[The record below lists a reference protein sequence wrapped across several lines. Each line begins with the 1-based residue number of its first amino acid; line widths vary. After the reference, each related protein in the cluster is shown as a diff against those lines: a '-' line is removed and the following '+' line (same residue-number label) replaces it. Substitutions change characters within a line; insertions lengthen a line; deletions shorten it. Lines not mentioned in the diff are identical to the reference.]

1 MNRLYLVVVLF
12 VLQPIYC
19 QILKK
24 EGDIIVEVTTHAL
37 ATAKDVA
44 TADKSSTVFYFGKT
58 GLLQEKVHY
67 LKTPDSQPDY
77 VEAYTYNKKG
87 KPVQMVTWASGN
99 NKLKPLYETKYI
111 YDRDERLTDAS
122 VFNAGKRS
130 VFVKVVHEYD
140 SVGNNIKTL
149 HEPDDYLEKAYTKDR
164 KLEGIRQIHADTLKW
179 ECNFT
184 YKDDFRT
191 GTFSSR
197 YNNSTAFSTEEI
209 TINGK
214 ATNRYTSS
222 SSTDDKTKYYYD
234 ETGLLE
240 KTEHYTY
247 SASSGYVLQSYST
260 IKVTGNVNQE
270 LVKKI
275 NEVIVE

>member
-1 MNRLYLVVVLF
+1 MNRLYLVAIL
-12 VLQPIYC
+12 LYIQPFYC
-19 QILKK
+19 QVPKK
-24 EGDIIVEVTTHAL
+24 EGDIIVEVATHAL
-37 ATAKDVA
+37 ATADDE
-44 TADKSSTVFYFGKT
+44 TAANRPSTIFYFSKT
-58 GLLQEKVHY
+58 GLLLEKVHY
-67 LKTPDSQPDY
+67 LKTSLGQADY

-87 KPVQMVTWASGN
+87 KPVQMTKWANSDG
-99 NKLKPLYETKYI
+99 KLKALYETKYV
-111 YDRDERLTDAS
+111 YDREERLTDAS

-130 VFVKVVHEYD
+130 VFVKVLHEYD
-140 SVGNNIKTL
+140 SIGNNIKTMR
-149 HEPDDYLEKAYTKDR
+149 EPDDYLEKTYTKDR
-164 KLEGIRQIHADTLKW
+164 KLEGIRQIHDDTLKW

-197 YNNSTAFSTEEI
+197 YNNSAAFSTEEI

-214 ATNRYTSS
+214 ATNRYTSN

-240 KTEHYTY
+240 KTEYYTY
-247 SASSGYVLQSYST
+247 SASNGYVLQSYT
-260 IKVTGNVNQE
+260 TVKVTGNVNHQ

-275 NEVIVE
+275 NEQVIE